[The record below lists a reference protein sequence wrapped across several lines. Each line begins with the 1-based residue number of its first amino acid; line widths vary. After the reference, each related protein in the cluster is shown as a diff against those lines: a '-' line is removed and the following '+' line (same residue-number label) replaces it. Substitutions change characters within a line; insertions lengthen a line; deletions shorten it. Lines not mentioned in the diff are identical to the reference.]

1 MLPVFARGAP
11 SPRVLLTYLLF
22 LFPTL
27 SLASQPVP
35 VLQPVLAAAD
45 KLKLDH
51 DSLTMAAIPLNGPG
65 EPQYLNANEA
75 FNPGSI
81 MKVITTFAALEL
93 LGPTYQWHTRIY
105 TDGVIEDDTL
115 KGNLYFVGSG
125 DPKLTEERLWLLLR
139 ELRAMG
145 ITHIQGDLVLD
156 GSVFNLP
163 NGIADFDDDGGNPNA
178 PFLVK
183 PSGLLTNLNVVRIRS
198 RADDRGIHSWMEP
211 SLFGVQLDN
220 RMVPRKYGHCP
231 RRYQFEYTPSEGED
245 GLTAITVTGV
255 LPNGCSTASYLALMD
270 QADYTGALLVSLW
283 QQLGGTLTGQIREG
297 LHPRDNTTELLAT
310 TSSRDLVTMV
320 RDINKWSNNVMV
332 RQVYLTLGAENRQQT
347 DADDLAAADRTIRE
361 WLINKG
367 VDDTAMIFENGSG
380 LSRKERI
387 TARQMAS
394 LLQHAWES
402 RFSAE
407 LIASLPLV
415 AMDGTMRRR
424 LGHADMAGMGH
435 IKTGSLKDVRSI
447 AGFTRDENNTTW
459 AVVAMIND
467 ARAWGAETV
476 LDELIEQVHL
486 AARQQDVRTAG
497 Q

>member
-1 MLPVFARGAP
+1 
-11 SPRVLLTYLLF
+11 
-22 LFPTL
+22 
-27 SLASQPVP
+27 
-35 VLQPVLAAAD
+35 
-45 KLKLDH
+45 
-51 DSLTMAAIPLNGPG
+51 
-65 EPQYLNANEA
+65 
-75 FNPGSI
+75 
-81 MKVITTFAALEL
+81 
-93 LGPTYQWHTRIY
+93 
-105 TDGVIEDDTL
+105 
-115 KGNLYFVGSG
+115 
-125 DPKLTEERLWLLLR
+125 
-139 ELRAMG
+139 
-145 ITHIQGDLVLD
+145 
-156 GSVFNLP
+156 
-163 NGIADFDDDGGNPNA
+163 
-178 PFLVK
+178 
-183 PSGLLTNLNVVRIRS
+183 
-198 RADDRGIHSWMEP
+198 
-211 SLFGVQLDN
+211 
-220 RMVPRKYGHCP
+220 
-231 RRYQFEYTPSEGED
+231 
-245 GLTAITVTGV
+245 V
-255 LPNGCSTASYLALMD
+255 LPNGCSTASYLALME

-332 RQVYLTLGAENRQQT
+332 RQVYLTLGAENRQPT

-361 WLINKG
+361 WLARKG
-367 VDDTAMIFENGSG
+367 VDDSAMIFENGSG

-435 IKTGSLKDVRSI
+435 IKTGSLKNVRSI

-467 ARAWGAETV
+467 NRAWGAEAV